1 MGKYQTMYGKWILEI
16 SAPMAVVFAVY
27 AVSIYASAIS
37 AAERSG
43 PHADASLFSFEMMLI
58 EEHISIAQDDELNLI
73 ELKIA
78 RILQNNPNDLSANYL
93 MSTLLLKMFTLDP
106 GSYSLIRQSTE
117 LASQTYD
124 LDPKSELGIAA
135 LASILEVTGEAERGL
150 ALIKEAGATGLRLG
164 WHTNLV
170 KARLLTEVTHAGGL
184 DEVLSVLGDVLTD
197 SNASRKLVAP
207 ILADVIRMKYEKRH
221 GLDEIDA
228 LETWSK
234 LCPSIEMTLELAN
247 ANAQNLNYKKAY
259 AEYEKILLK
268 VPTHTESLISQ
279 GIIAQASLH
288 NLTLAIHKF
297 KAAIATTTNPAF
309 EGPAK
314 IHLALAL
321 IEQNTNLE
329 ASKLASLDAIKSS
342 RDQEKILLAI
352 LAAYRRTSTAT
363 ATLALLKD
371 LEQSVPGLALGHAL
385 MAEMLAEGLHLFDE
399 ATTSFTNAITL
410 DPSRSEYYNGRG
422 LAWMGLANLEAALD
436 DFEAAAAVNPD
447 DASARYNTACAQAR
461 LGRQDDALASLR
473 QSFELDFRLQ
483 TLAKSDEDLLSMR
496 SEPRFE
502 ALVNLDLRSGKEPL
516 NVGH

>member
-16 SAPMAVVFAVY
+16 SATLAVVSAAC

-37 AAERSG
+37 AAEQSG
-43 PHADASLFSFEMMLI
+43 PHADVSLSSFEMMLI
-58 EEHISIAQDDELNLI
+58 EESISIAQDDELNFI

-150 ALIKEAGATGLRLG
+150 ALITEAGATGLRLG

-170 KARLLTEVTHAGGL
+170 KARLLTEVTHTGGL
-184 DEVLSVLGDVLTD
+184 DEVLSVLGDVLAD

-207 ILADVIRMKYEKRH
+207 ILADVIRMKYERRH
-221 GLDEIDA
+221 GLDKIDA

-259 AEYEKILLK
+259 AEYEKIILK

-297 KAAIATTTNPAF
+297 KAAIATTTNPAL

-363 ATLALLKD
+363 ATLA
-371 LEQSVPGLALGHAL
+371 
-385 MAEMLAEGLHLFDE
+385 
-399 ATTSFTNAITL
+399 NAISL

-461 LGRQDDALASLR
+461 LGRQDEALASLR
-473 QSFELDFRLQ
+473 QSFELDIRLQ

-502 ALVNLDLRSGKEPL
+502 ALVNLDLRSEKELL